1 MLHLH
6 YRCGFAGRMS
16 IIRRATSEPI
26 FAFRREQR
34 MKVGAKFFDGRS
46 SGKNEEEL
54 MRKLLL
60 ATVATVGASMGLMA
74 AAQAQTAAPGSVTVR
89 LNGRVNWYAG
99 IEGSS
104 LDNNSSTGVKTAT
117 DNFLGYLRL
126 FPGFDGV
133 AANGLHY
140 GAAAEIRINGGETA
154 GAETLFVHQAYGYFG
169 LPKLGQISFGQENG
183 PVVLFETGTFE
194 GFNDGGWWGDLPAIV
209 PGNAEVVYPFVDNG
223 GLSQET
229 NKIVYLSPTIA
240 GFQFAVGF
248 EPNHTAENYT
258 DAATSTPSP
267 IIGGMPRNLIDV
279 GGQYTQTFGPV
290 GIQIG
295 ADYLGAGQVAYT
307 GDTPAVGYKDLNM
320 FSGGATA
327 TIAGVTVGGNVVY
340 GAFNQVSGYDFQ
352 LEPDGGNAAIGTLFG
367 AQYTAGPIVVGGSVF
382 RFQTTGDIPDGG
394 VASDIN
400 ANGLT
405 VGQQVNNGLA
415 LGGTYTL
422 VPGVS
427 LFVDYD
433 YGWRKQGGLDF
444 SDLKAGPDNN
454 YVQAQLFGVGT
465 QIQW

>member
-1 MLHLH
+1 
-6 YRCGFAGRMS
+6 
-16 IIRRATSEPI
+16 
-26 FAFRREQR
+26 
-34 MKVGAKFFDGRS
+34 
-46 SGKNEEEL
+46 

-104 LDNNSSTGVKTAT
+104 LDNNSSTGVKTST

-140 GAAAEIRINGGETA
+140 GAAAEIRINGGQSA

-209 PGNAEVVYPFVDNG
+209 PGNAEPVYPFVDNG
-223 GLSQET
+223 GFSQET

-258 DAATSTPSP
+258 DAVTSTPNAIS
-267 IIGGMPRNLIDV
+267 GGQPRNLIDV
-279 GGQYTQTFGPV
+279 GGQFTQTFGPIGV
-290 GIQIG
+290 QLG
-295 ADYLGAGQVAYT
+295 ADYVSAGQVHYT
-307 GDTPAVGYKDLNM
+307 GASSVGYKDLNI

-340 GAFNQVSGYDFQ
+340 GAFNQVSGYNFQ
-352 LEPDGGNAAIGTLFG
+352 LEPDGGHAAIGTLFG
-367 AQYTAGPIVVGGSVF
+367 AQYTLGPVVVGGSVF
-382 RFQTTGDIPDGG
+382 RFQTTGDLVSNGVGG
-394 VASDIN
+394 YQ
-400 ANGLT
+400 LT
-405 VGQQVNNGLA
+405 SGQQVNNGVA
-415 LGGTYTL
+415 VGGTYTL

-444 SDLKAGPDNN
+444 ASDTAGTENN
-454 YVQAQLFGVGT
+454 YVQSQLFGVGT

>member
-1 MLHLH
+1 MC
-6 YRCGFAGRMS
+6 R
-16 IIRRATSEPI
+16 
-26 FAFRREQR
+26 
-34 MKVGAKFFDGRS
+34 V

-60 ATVATVGASMGLMA
+60 ATVATIGASMGLMA
-74 AAQAQTAAPGSVTVR
+74 AAQAQTAPEAPGSVTVR

-99 IEGSS
+99 IEASS

-140 GAAAEIRINGGETA
+140 GAAAEIRINGGET
-154 GAETLFVHQAYGYFG
+154 GSDETLFVHQAYGYFG

-183 PVVLFETGTFE
+183 PVTLFETGTFE

-209 PGNAEVVYPFVDNG
+209 PENAEPVYPFVDNS
-223 GLSQET
+223 GLNQET

-240 GFQFAVGF
+240 GFQFAFGF

-258 DAATSTPSP
+258 DAPTSTPTP
-267 IIGGMPRNLIDV
+267 IIGGQPRNLIDV

-290 GIQIG
+290 GVQVG
-295 ADYLGAGQVAYT
+295 ADYISAGQVAYT
-307 GDTPAVGYKDLNM
+307 GDTPAVGYKDLSM
-320 FSGGATA
+320 LTGGATV
-327 TIAGVTVGGNVVY
+327 TIAGVTVGGNVAY
-340 GAFNQVSGYDFQ
+340 GAFNQVSGYTFQ
-352 LEPDGGNAAIGTLFG
+352 LEPDGGKAAIGTLFG
-367 AQYTAGPIVVGGSVF
+367 AQYTVGPIVVGGSVF
-382 RFQTTGDIPDGG
+382 RFQTTGDIPGG
-394 VASDIN
+394 GDPADIN
-400 ANGLT
+400 ASGLT

-444 SDLKAGPDNN
+444 SDLEAGPDNN

>member
-1 MLHLH
+1 
-6 YRCGFAGRMS
+6 
-16 IIRRATSEPI
+16 
-26 FAFRREQR
+26 
-34 MKVGAKFFDGRS
+34 
-46 SGKNEEEL
+46 

-104 LDNNSSTGVKTAT
+104 LDNNPSTGVKTST
-117 DNFLGYLRL
+117 VNFLGYLRL

-140 GAAAEIRINGGETA
+140 GAAAEIRINGGQGA

-169 LPKLGQISFGQENG
+169 LPKLGQVSFGQENG

-194 GFNDGGWWGDLPAIV
+194 GFNDGGWWGDLPAMV
-209 PGNAEVVYPFVDNG
+209 PENAEPVYPFVDNG

-229 NKIVYLSPTIA
+229 NKVVYLSPTIA

-258 DAATSTPSP
+258 DAATSTPNP
-267 IIGGMPRNLIDV
+267 IVGGMPRNLIDV

-290 GIQIG
+290 GIQLG
-295 ADYLGAGQVAYT
+295 ADYVSAGQVAYT
-307 GDTPAVGYKDLNM
+307 GDTPAVSYKNLSM
-320 FSGGATA
+320 VSGGATA
-327 TIAGVTVGGNVVY
+327 TIAGFTFGGNVVY
-340 GAFNQVSGYDFQ
+340 GAFNQVSGYTFQ
-352 LEPDGGNAAIGTLFG
+352 LEPDGGSAAIATLVG
-367 AQYTAGPIVVGGSVF
+367 AQYTVGPLVVGGSVY
-382 RFQTTGDIPDGG
+382 RFQTTGDLPGG
-394 VASDIN
+394 IDAGSGATITSD
-400 ANGLT
+400 GLT
-405 VGQQVNNGLA
+405 TGQQVNNGLA

-433 YGWRKQGGLDF
+433 YGWRHQGGFDF
-444 SDLKAGPDNN
+444 ATNNAGTDYNR
-454 YVQAQLFGVGT
+454 VQAQLFGVGT

>member
-1 MLHLH
+1 
-6 YRCGFAGRMS
+6 
-16 IIRRATSEPI
+16 
-26 FAFRREQR
+26 
-34 MKVGAKFFDGRS
+34 MK
-46 SGKNEEEL
+46 
-54 MRKLLL
+54 
-60 ATVATVGASMGLMA
+60 TT
-74 AAQAQTAAPGSVTVR
+74 
-89 LNGRVNWYAG
+89 
-99 IEGSS
+99 
-104 LDNNSSTGVKTAT
+104 T

-140 GAAAEIRINGGETA
+140 GAAAEIRINGGATA
-154 GAETLFVHQAYGYFG
+154 GDETLFVHQAYGYFG
-169 LPKLGQISFGQENG
+169 LPKLGQVSFGQENG

-209 PGNAEVVYPFVDNG
+209 PENAEPVYPFVDNG

-258 DAATSTPSP
+258 DAPTSTPSP
-267 IIGGMPRNLIDV
+267 ITGGMPHNLIDV
-279 GGQYTQTFGPV
+279 GGQYHPDLRPRRHSDRRRLHQP
-290 GIQIG
+290 
-295 ADYLGAGQVAYT
+295 GQVAYT
-307 GDTPAVGYKDLNM
+307 GSTPAVGYKNLNM

-340 GAFNQVSGYDFQ
+340 GAFNQVSGYTFQ

-367 AQYTAGPIVVGGSVF
+367 AQYTVGPIVVGGSVF
-382 RFQTTGDIPDGG
+382 RFQTTGDIPGG
-394 VASDIN
+394 GDSAYIN
-400 ANGLT
+400 SSGLT

-444 SDLKAGPDNN
+444 SDLEAGPDNN

-465 QIQW
+465 QESSGKLIHWAIVEGGGHPAAFSGTSACWFRRS

>member
-1 MLHLH
+1 
-6 YRCGFAGRMS
+6 
-16 IIRRATSEPI
+16 
-26 FAFRREQR
+26 
-34 MKVGAKFFDGRS
+34 
-46 SGKNEEEL
+46 

-104 LDNNSSTGVKTAT
+104 LDNNPSTGVKTAT
-117 DNFLGYLRL
+117 FNFLSYLRL

-140 GAAAEIRINGGETA
+140 GAAAEIRMNGGTSA

-169 LPKLGQISFGQENG
+169 LPKFGQISVGQENG

-229 NKIVYLSPTIA
+229 NKIVYLSPTLA

-248 EPNHTAENYT
+248 EPNHTPSNYT
-258 DAATSTPSP
+258 DAVTSTPDP
-267 IIGGMPRNLIDV
+267 ITGGMPRNLIDV

-290 GIQIG
+290 GIQVG
-295 ADYLGAGQVAYT
+295 ADYLSAGTVAYT
-307 GDTPAVGYKDLNM
+307 GPTSEGAVTNYKDLSM
-320 FSGGATA
+320 LSGGATA
-327 TIAGVTVGGNVVY
+327 TIAGFTFGGNVVY
-340 GAFNQVSGYDFQ
+340 GAFNQVSGYTFQ
-352 LEPDGGNAAIGTLFG
+352 LEPDGGKSAIGTLFG
-367 AQYTAGPIVVGGSVF
+367 AQYTVGPLVVGGSVF
-382 RFQTTGDIPDGG
+382 RFQTTGDIPNGG
-394 VASDIN
+394 DPTYIEAS
-400 ANGLT
+400 GLT
-405 VGQQVNNGLA
+405 TGQQVNNGLA
-415 LGGTYTL
+415 LGATYTL
-422 VPGVS
+422 VPGVNM
-427 LFVDYD
+427 FVDYD
-433 YGWRKQGGLDF
+433 YGWRSQGGFDF
-444 SDLKAGPDNN
+444 ATNTAGADNN
-454 YVQAQLFGVGT
+454 RVQAQLFGVGT

>member
-1 MLHLH
+1 
-6 YRCGFAGRMS
+6 
-16 IIRRATSEPI
+16 
-26 FAFRREQR
+26 
-34 MKVGAKFFDGRS
+34 
-46 SGKNEEEL
+46 

-60 ATVATVGASMGLMA
+60 ATVATVAASMGLMA

-104 LDNNSSTGVKTAT
+104 LDNNASTGVKTST
-117 DNFLGYLRL
+117 VNFLGYLRL

-140 GAAAEIRINGGETA
+140 GAAAEIRINGGQNA

-194 GFNDGGWWGDLPAIV
+194 GFNDGAWWGDLPAIV
-209 PGNAEVVYPFVDNG
+209 PGNAEPVYPFVDNG
-223 GLSQET
+223 GFSQET

-258 DAATSTPSP
+258 DAVTSTPNAIS
-267 IIGGMPRNLIDV
+267 GGQPRNLIDV
-279 GGQYTQTFGPV
+279 GGQFTQTFGPV
-290 GIQIG
+290 GVQLG
-295 ADYLGAGQVAYT
+295 ADYISAGQVNYT
-307 GDTPAVGYKDLNM
+307 GAAASLGYKNLNI

-340 GAFNQVSGYDFQ
+340 GAYNQVSGYNFQ

-367 AQYTAGPIVVGGSVF
+367 AQYTLGPVVVGGSVF
-382 RFQTTGDIPDGG
+382 RFQTTGDLVSNGAGG
-394 VASDIN
+394 YQ
-400 ANGLT
+400 LT
-405 VGQQVNNGLA
+405 SGQQVNNGVA
-415 LGGTYTL
+415 VGGTFTL

-433 YGWRKQGGLDF
+433 YGWRKQSGFDF
-444 SDLKAGPDNN
+444 ASDTAGADNN
-454 YVQAQLFGVGT
+454 YVQSQLFGVGT

>member
-1 MLHLH
+1 
-6 YRCGFAGRMS
+6 
-16 IIRRATSEPI
+16 
-26 FAFRREQR
+26 
-34 MKVGAKFFDGRS
+34 
-46 SGKNEEEL
+46 

-104 LDNNSSTGVKTAT
+104 LDNNPSTGVKTST
-117 DNFLGYLRL
+117 VNFLGYLRL

-140 GAAAEIRINGGETA
+140 GAAAEIRINGGESA
-154 GAETLFVHQAYGYFG
+154 GSETLFVHQAYGYFG

-183 PVVLFETGTFE
+183 PIVLFETGTFE

-258 DAATSTPSP
+258 DAPTSIPVG
-267 IIGGMPRNLIDV
+267 INGGMPRNLIDV

-295 ADYLGAGQVAYT
+295 ADYLSAGQVASGT
-307 GDTPAVGYKDLNM
+307 GSSFTDSTSGVSTPGVNYKNLNM

-340 GAFNQVSGYDFQ
+340 GAFNQVSGYTFQ

-367 AQYTAGPIVVGGSVF
+367 AQYTVGPIVVGGSVF
-382 RFQTTGDIPDGG
+382 RFQTTGDIPEGYDPGG
-394 VASDIN
+394 VITSA
-400 ANGLT
+400 GLT
-405 VGQQVNNGLA
+405 TGQQVNNGLA

-433 YGWRKQGGLDF
+433 YGWRYQGGLDF
-444 SDLKAGPDNN
+444 SNLKAGATDNR
-454 YVQAQLFGVGT
+454 VQAQLFGVGT

>member
-1 MLHLH
+1 M
-6 YRCGFAGRMS
+6 
-16 IIRRATSEPI
+16 RR
-26 FAFRREQR
+26 
-34 MKVGAKFFDGRS
+34 V

-60 ATVATVGASMGLMA
+60 ATVATIGASMGLMA
-74 AAQAQTAAPGSVTVR
+74 VAQAQTAAPGSVTVR

-104 LDNNSSTGVKTAT
+104 LDNNSSTGVKGST

-140 GAAAEIRINGGETA
+140 GAAAEIRINGGQSA

-209 PGNAEVVYPFVDNG
+209 PGNAEPVYPFVDNG

-248 EPNHTAENYT
+248 EPNHTAENNT
-258 DAATSTPSP
+258 DAPTSTPNV
-267 IIGGMPRNLIDV
+267 IEGGMPRNLIDI

-290 GIQIG
+290 GIQLG
-295 ADYLGAGQVAYT
+295 ADYLTAGQVAYT
-307 GDTPAVGYKDLNM
+307 GATPSIGYKNLNM
-320 FSGGATA
+320 LSGGATA
-327 TIAGVTVGGNVVY
+327 TIAGLTFGGNVVY
-340 GAFNQVSGYDFQ
+340 GAFNQVSGYNSAHSSAPCIR
-352 LEPDGGNAAIGTLFG
+352 LARSSSAAASSASRPRVTWSPMGPVTAATL
-367 AQYTAGPIVVGGSVF
+367 
-382 RFQTTGDIPDGG
+382 
-394 VASDIN
+394 
-400 ANGLT
+400 
-405 VGQQVNNGLA
+405 
-415 LGGTYTL
+415 
-422 VPGVS
+422 
-427 LFVDYD
+427 
-433 YGWRKQGGLDF
+433 
-444 SDLKAGPDNN
+444 
-454 YVQAQLFGVGT
+454 
-465 QIQW
+465 

>member
-1 MLHLH
+1 
-6 YRCGFAGRMS
+6 
-16 IIRRATSEPI
+16 
-26 FAFRREQR
+26 
-34 MKVGAKFFDGRS
+34 
-46 SGKNEEEL
+46 

-60 ATVATVGASMGLMA
+60 ATVATIGASMGLMA

-104 LDNNSSTGVKTAT
+104 LDSNSSTGTKTST
-117 DNFLGYLRL
+117 VNFLGYLRL

-140 GAAAEIRINGGETA
+140 GAAAEIRINGGQSA

-169 LPKLGQISFGQENG
+169 LPKLGQVSFGQENG

-209 PGNAEVVYPFVDNG
+209 PGNAEPVYPFVDNG

-229 NKIVYLSPTIA
+229 NKIVYLSPTLA

-258 DAATSTPSP
+258 DALTSSPTP
-267 IIGGMPRNLIDV
+267 IVGGMPRNLIDV

-290 GIQIG
+290 GIQVG
-295 ADYLGAGQVAYT
+295 ADYLSAGQVAYSGT
-307 GDTPAVGYKDLNM
+307 AAETTGYKNLNM

-327 TIAGVTVGGNVVY
+327 TIVGITFGGNVVY
-340 GAFNQVSGYDFQ
+340 GAFNQVSGYTFQ
-352 LEPDGGNAAIGTLFG
+352 LEPDGGKAAIGTLFG
-367 AQYTAGPIVVGGSVF
+367 AQYTVGPIVVGGSVF
-382 RFQTTGDIPDGG
+382 RFQTTGDIPNGADVGG
-394 VASDIN
+394 TITA
-400 ANGLT
+400 AGLT
-405 VGQQVNNGLA
+405 TGQQVNNGLA

-444 SDLKAGPDNN
+444 ADLKAGTSNN
-454 YVQAQLFGVGT
+454 YVQSQLFGVGT

>member
-1 MLHLH
+1 M
-6 YRCGFAGRMS
+6 
-16 IIRRATSEPI
+16 RRI
-26 FAFRREQR
+26 
-34 MKVGAKFFDGRS
+34 

-60 ATVATVGASMGLMA
+60 ATVATIGASMGLMA
-74 AAQAQTAAPGSVTVR
+74 VAQAQTAAPGSVTVR

-104 LDNNSSTGVKTAT
+104 LDNNASTGVKTST
-117 DNFLGYLRL
+117 FNFLSYLRL

-140 GAAAEIRINGGETA
+140 GAAAEIRINGGQSA

-169 LPKLGQISFGQENG
+169 LPKLGQVSFGQENG

-248 EPNHTAENYT
+248 EPNHTASNYT
-258 DAATSTPSP
+258 DAVTSTPNP
-267 IIGGMPRNLIDV
+267 IVGGMPRNLIDV

-290 GIQIG
+290 GIQLG
-295 ADYLGAGQVAYT
+295 ADYLSAGQVAYT
-307 GDTPAVGYKDLNM
+307 GTTAAVGYKNLNM

-340 GAFNQVSGYDFQ
+340 GAFNQVSGYNFQ
-352 LEPDGGNAAIGTLFG
+352 LEPSGGSAAIGTLFG
-367 AQYTAGPIVVGGSVF
+367 AQYTVGPLVVGGSVF
-382 RFQTTGDIPDGG
+382 RFQTTGDLPGG
-394 VASDIN
+394 IDAGSGASITSD
-400 ANGLT
+400 GLT
-405 VGQQVNNGLA
+405 TGQQVNNGLA

-433 YGWRKQGGLDF
+433 YGWRYQGGFDF
-444 SDLKAGPDNN
+444 ATNNAGTDNN
-454 YVQAQLFGVGT
+454 RVQSQLFGVGT